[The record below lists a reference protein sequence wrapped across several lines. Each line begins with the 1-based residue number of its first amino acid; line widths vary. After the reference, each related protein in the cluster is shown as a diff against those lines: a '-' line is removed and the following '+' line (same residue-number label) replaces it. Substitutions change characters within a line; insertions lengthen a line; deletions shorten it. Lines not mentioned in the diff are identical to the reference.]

1 MENNVKVQD
10 DTQSLQSCVRE
21 SLPLTNQ
28 MMWKMAKII
37 TEKQKAAKEQP
48 TNKIDWNLLE
58 EFWFDWLEEELC
70 SNVP

>member
-1 MENNVKVQD
+1 MNTEITNKKAENQAA
-10 DTQSLQSCVRE
+10 VRE

-48 TNKIDWNLLE
+48 TDKIDWNLLE

>member
-1 MENNVKVQD
+1 MSKLNTE
-10 DTQSLQSCVRE
+10 TQLPQTIVRE

-37 TEKQKAAKEQP
+37 TEEQKNAKELP
-48 TNKIDWNLLE
+48 TDKIDWNLLE

-70 SNVP
+70 VNVP